1 MDRATPSFDK
11 TCRLSLIS
19 RSIWLLISAVI
30 LGCGTVN
37 AQEKPFFRES
47 VAAGRAIPNPNDL
60 LATLAFTRHKSV
72 QIFLKLDARQQEWL
86 NELLLKTEGVPTVV
100 ETTEFY
106 TQPSELR
113 DLEFRK
119 AVHMK
124 ADAELANRREMAT
137 EMLDPVQQEKLR
149 LVALFAEVRRVGLKA
164 SLLEGFLGE
173 ALELNDGQK
182 QSIEFILAKIAR
194 QYKNDM
200 TFVIQTVE
208 ADLTKTLSP
217 EQVEKW
223 SKLLG
228 PAFYF
233 EPTESEARIK
243 RVMANYGRKYGNY
256 NPRSPASLSSIVVRR
271 EVTEEL
277 NLSEEQMAM
286 LESLR
291 PSSPVTSQFL
301 QQLNPTQSRRLSQ
314 LEYRYEIFQMGIHYS
329 LTDGRLGKALEITK
343 SQAQAILDQRLAH
356 SNLVRE
362 AVDKNTRTALIAI
375 CNQLNSDQRTLVE
388 SLSQVN
394 CDGLE

>member
-1 MDRATPSFDK
+1 M
-11 TCRLSLIS
+11 
-19 RSIWLLISAVI
+19 ISAVI

-164 SLLEGFLGE
+164 SLLE
-173 ALELNDGQK
+173 
-182 QSIEFILAKIAR
+182 
-194 QYKNDM
+194 
-200 TFVIQTVE
+200 
-208 ADLTKTLSP
+208 
-217 EQVEKW
+217 
-223 SKLLG
+223 
-228 PAFYF
+228 
-233 EPTESEARIK
+233 
-243 RVMANYGRKYGNY
+243 
-256 NPRSPASLSSIVVRR
+256 
-271 EVTEEL
+271 
-277 NLSEEQMAM
+277 
-286 LESLR
+286 
-291 PSSPVTSQFL
+291 
-301 QQLNPTQSRRLSQ
+301 
-314 LEYRYEIFQMGIHYS
+314 
-329 LTDGRLGKALEITK
+329 
-343 SQAQAILDQRLAH
+343 
-356 SNLVRE
+356 
-362 AVDKNTRTALIAI
+362 
-375 CNQLNSDQRTLVE
+375 
-388 SLSQVN
+388 
-394 CDGLE
+394 